1 MGLKLACAIMVIAS
15 ATCLAVAQAAENLA
29 VTESKLA
36 PEEALQAFVRS
47 YAAPAP
53 VNGKMTRWKAPLC
66 PVATGLPPEA
76 GKLVTDRLKQ
86 VAGIVG
92 APAAKTETCKPNVD
106 IVFTLDPQALLDEV
120 RKTNPILLG
129 YHDPAQQQ
137 RLATVT
143 HPVQSWYTTQ
153 TVDINGATSI
163 DERLRNRTGFS
174 TGGFG
179 SKNAQSVSSDA
190 NVAHSTASRIVDSL
204 SSELFHVIV
213 VFDLAKIEGLSIGA
227 LADYAAMLSLAQTQA
242 FETCQPLPTI
252 ANLVTPG
259 CDAGLKAASL
269 TANDLA
275 FLHGLYRINPRSSF
289 RTQQGDVL
297 IQMKK
302 WP

>member
-1 MGLKLACAIMVIAS
+1 MQGPQFSSEISVLTGISIAAGAENDTAAPPFAGSSGSKLVLAQGKGAAMGLKLACAIMVIAS

-137 RLATVT
+137 RLAT
-143 HPVQSWYTTQ
+143 
-153 TVDINGATSI
+153 
-163 DERLRNRTGFS
+163 
-174 TGGFG
+174 
-179 SKNAQSVSSDA
+179 SDP
-190 NVAHSTASRIVDSL
+190 S
-204 SSELFHVIV
+204 
-213 VFDLAKIEGLSIGA
+213 G
-227 LADYAAMLSLAQTQA
+227 
-242 FETCQPLPTI
+242 
-252 ANLVTPG
+252 
-259 CDAGLKAASL
+259 ASL
-269 TANDLA
+269 VHDPDSG
-275 FLHGLYRINPRSSF
+275 H
-289 RTQQGDVL
+289 
-297 IQMKK
+297 
-302 WP
+302 

>member
-1 MGLKLACAIMVIAS
+1 MGLKLACAIMVMVS
-15 ATCLAVAQAAENLA
+15 AMSLAVAAENLA

-47 YAAPAP
+47 YAVPAP

-66 PVATGLPPEA
+66 PVATGLPAEA
-76 GKLVTDRLKQ
+76 SKLVVDRVIQ

-92 APAAKTETCKPNVD
+92 APAAKSDTCKPNVD

-143 HPVQSWYTTQ
+143 HPVQAWYTTQ
-153 TVDINGATSI
+153 TVDNNGTTSI
-163 DERLRNRTGFS
+163 DERIRTRGAGFS
-174 TGGFG
+174 TGAFG

-227 LADYAAMLSLAQTQA
+227 LSDYAAMLSMAQTQA
-242 FETCQPLPTI
+242 FETCQPLPSI

-259 CDAGLKAASL
+259 CDSGLKAASL
-269 TANDLA
+269 TANDLG